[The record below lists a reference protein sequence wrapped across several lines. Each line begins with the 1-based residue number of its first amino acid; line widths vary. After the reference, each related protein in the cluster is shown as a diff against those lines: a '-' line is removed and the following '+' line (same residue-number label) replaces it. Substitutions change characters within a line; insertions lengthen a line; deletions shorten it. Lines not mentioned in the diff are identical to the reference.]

1 MANLGQSIVV
11 AAFLVCFKYRIVPEM
26 FFSAL
31 ADRASTTCSQL
42 FRNFSYNFPA
52 FCNCSSNVLQLFR
65 GGVAL
70 MFFCAAQSQQVYTQ
84 VVSVGGPSKQVSQFA
99 CDRHLEETVQTMVA
113 HSSRRALSASLHNQA
128 RFLELRSANPSPHPK
143 KQKTSCARAGIA
155 LASEFRR
162 IQPSSAASFGGPCD
176 MFPGTHFAHAQAGW
190 RGVVILLNPR
200 LGGWRT
206 LTLGAKHQPPWGRNY
221 NFFITFRFRRNTCL
235 CNFSMTLIISGHP

>member
-1 MANLGQSIVV
+1 MFQK
-11 AAFLVCFKYRIVPEM
+11 CFSPPWP
-26 FFSAL
+26 SAL
-31 ADRASTTCSQL
+31 QQL
-42 FRNFSYNFPA
+42 FRNFFATFPTTFQHFA
-52 FCNCSSNVLQLFR
+52 TFLATFLQLFR
-65 GGVAL
+65 GGVAH

-84 VVSVGGPSKQVSQFA
+84 VVSVGGPSKQVSQVA

-128 RFLELRSANPSPHPK
+128 RFLEFRSANPPSPK
-143 KQKTSCARAGIA
+143 EQKTSCARAGIA

-221 NFFITFRFRRNTCL
+221 NFFITFRFRRNTTFFATFPSL
-235 CNFSMTLIISGHP
+235 